1 MDGGNNNAE
10 INLHKEW
17 IAPATIAKTFE
28 RHSVPKEFDLLSID
42 IDSTDLWIWRAL
54 GEAGYRP
61 RVLIIEYNRNWP
73 LGNYNTFPDTSG
85 LFSDAPFPVCEQT
98 DTMRSFF
105 LRVSKMPCFAMSLQ
119 SVEWEGDCF
128 MGASLSAL
136 KLLGDDFGYVLLGTD
151 NEAVNAFFL
160 RKDVYAKE
168 VGAHPPPTLAMLHPV
183 PRRIHR

>member
-1 MDGGNNNAE
+1 
-10 INLHKEW
+10 
-17 IAPATIAKTFE
+17 
-28 RHSVPKEFDLLSID
+28 
-42 IDSTDLWIWRAL
+42 
-54 GEAGYRP
+54 
-61 RVLIIEYNRNWP
+61 
-73 LGNYNTFPDTSG
+73 
-85 LFSDAPFPVCEQT
+85 
-98 DTMRSFF
+98 
-105 LRVSKMPCFAMSLQ
+105 MSLQ

-168 VGAHPPPTLAMLHPV
+168 VGEHPPPTLAMLHPV